1 MYQFGP
7 YGPNHATAATF
18 AFRRELLNQTRYET
32 NTSIAEERFF
42 LKEYTIPFVQL
53 DPLKTILVF
62 SHEHNSFDK
71 RTLLDN
77 VNPQYTKPSNKT
89 VDMFIRMSKEAKIKK
104 FFMED
109 IDELLLNYSPG
120 EPRMKPDVVKQIH
133 DLKVQREQ
141 QAKEMAQNTGETQI
155 MIQQPGKDP
164 VPIGINDTVNIINQQ
179 QQHIRELMT
188 RIESLEANQ
197 NTSPKNVS
205 FSEPIVAPSA
215 FVQEKHNAEK
225 KALEN
230 KITQLESENKML
242 SIKNAELT
250 ANYEEITKINNVNA
264 KSQPSQGWNDTT
276 KQSFSYTNNL
286 LKNPV
291 KPKSKSDPEIQII
304 LL

>member
-1 MYQFGP
+1 
-7 YGPNHATAATF
+7 
-18 AFRRELLNQTRYET
+18 
-32 NTSIAEERFF
+32 
-42 LKEYTIPFVQL
+42 
-53 DPLKTILVF
+53 
-62 SHEHNSFDK
+62 
-71 RTLLDN
+71 
-77 VNPQYTKPSNKT
+77 
-89 VDMFIRMSKEAKIKK
+89 
-104 FFMED
+104 MED
-109 IDELLLNYSPG
+109 IDQLLLNYSPG

-141 QAKEMAQNTGETQI
+141 QAKEMTKNTSETQI
-155 MIQQPGKDP
+155 MMQQPGKDP

-230 KITQLESENKML
+230 KIKQLESENKML